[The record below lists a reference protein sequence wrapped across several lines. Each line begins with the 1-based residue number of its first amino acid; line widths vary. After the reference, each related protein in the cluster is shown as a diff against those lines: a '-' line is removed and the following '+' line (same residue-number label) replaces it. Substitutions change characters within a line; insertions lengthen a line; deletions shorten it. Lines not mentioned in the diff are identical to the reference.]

1 MAGSDW
7 DPWNPP
13 DDNAPGWWDT
23 LTQKALAIH
32 ADGCTKVTQ
41 AFKPC
46 CLLHDVLW
54 SLCKTEDEFLTAD
67 RLFRRCIQQ
76 RSRLGRFSPLSHI
89 RYFGVRTFG
98 RWFFRPRR

>member
-7 DPWNPP
+7 DPWNPAP
-13 DDNAPGWWDT
+13 CDDVGWWDT
-23 LTQKALAIH
+23 LTQKALAIN

-46 CLLHDVLW
+46 CFLHDLLW
-54 SLCKTEDEFLTAD
+54 SQARNEDEFKTAD
-67 RLFRRCIQQ
+67 QLFRRCIQQ

-89 RYFGVRTFG
+89 RYVGVRTFG